1 MIRLREL
8 GLLDENIWNLIVKAG
23 GAMKPWPNP
32 VEKKRAVLCEV
43 NAFIARVMDK
53 KKETFSSNGCTKF
66 NQRAIAEGEEGRELM
81 KKAFLERFP
90 EAKKWKKRAEMVP
103 PEDSSSHK
111 TSSPE
116 ERVLHQEINVPELK
130 SILQIP
136 TGWSTRDLS
145 TVQALVDAA
154 PEDTPT
160 VIYSR
165 RYAGR
170 W

>member
-1 MIRLREL
+1 
-8 GLLDENIWNLIVKAG
+8 
-23 GAMKPWPNP
+23 MKPWPNP

-43 NAFIARVMDK
+43 NAFIARVMDN
-53 KKETFSSNGCTKF
+53 KKETFSSSECTKF

-81 KKAFLERFP
+81 KKALLERFP
-90 EAKKWKKRAEMVP
+90 EAKKRKKRAEMVP

-111 TSSPE
+111 TISPE

-154 PEDTPT
+154 PEGTLT